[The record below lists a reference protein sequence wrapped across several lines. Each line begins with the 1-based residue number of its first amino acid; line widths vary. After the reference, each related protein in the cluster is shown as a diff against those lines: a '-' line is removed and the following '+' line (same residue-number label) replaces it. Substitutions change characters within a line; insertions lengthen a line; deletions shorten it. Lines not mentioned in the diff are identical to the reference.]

1 MNKIMKKWGTA
12 VFTALTLCL
21 GFSACADDDTIT
33 LNTASIKEAPDF
45 VDARDGHVYHCIQI
59 GNQIWTTENLAYML
73 PLASADGCVTWDEK
87 QDIDPDSLVVDTAN
101 IVVVISDEK
110 YKEIYDGVVNDPGHD
125 WPTEVGTDSLQFHL
139 MFNNFYGE
147 MFTQEQFTNVFVND
161 PVMAPFGK
169 LLLERLEVQ
178 RLVERQ
184 DYIDRLTEYK
194 KQIPLKH
201 YAAAEKANGGY
212 VAENGFLYTYEGALK
227 AVPKE
232 GGWRLPSDA
241 DWKKLEMTLGM
252 PASEVDN
259 MEAWRGQTLGDAL
272 KAGGATGFNALF
284 SGCNGYQRTQE
295 DLFIKKEEGA
305 YFWAS
310 DKGSYTAKEDAGE
323 DEKGDED
330 GKVNVVYE
338 TGIIRQ
344 LAIYSSGI
352 WRGTTRL
359 ENGYRG
365 MAYSVRLVRD
375 AK

>member
-1 MNKIMKKWGTA
+1 
-12 VFTALTLCL
+12 
-21 GFSACADDDTIT
+21 
-33 LNTASIKEAPDF
+33 
-45 VDARDGHVYHCIQI
+45 
-59 GNQIWTTENLAYML
+59 ML

-305 YFWAS
+305 YFWSS